1 MHRSIIHGIVLS
13 FAVVVVGLAVVHAQ
27 TQKEPAKPAAK
38 AAPAAKVTAAQQK
51 AHAQWW
57 GFSLM
62 WLIPWGWP
70 VIYANRREVRADLDA
85 RRQCIENALQVWRT
99 DLAGE
104 TFHW

>member
-1 MHRSIIHGIVLS
+1 MNAAGTTSNQSLS
-13 FAVVVVGLAVVHAQ
+13 VFLAGLGGLAAGEVRN
-27 TQKEPAKPAAK
+27 AKILWIRNAIAEYR
-38 AAPAAKVTAAQQK
+38 AAQQK
-51 AHAQWW
+51 ARAQWW

-85 RRQCIENALQVWRT
+85 RRQCIENAMQVWRT